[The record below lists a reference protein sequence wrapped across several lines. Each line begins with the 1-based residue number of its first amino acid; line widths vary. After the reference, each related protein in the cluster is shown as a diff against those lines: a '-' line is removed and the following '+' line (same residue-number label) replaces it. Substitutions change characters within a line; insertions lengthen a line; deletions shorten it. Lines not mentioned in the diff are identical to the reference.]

1 MKNFKFSIEK
11 LVIVSLMVT
20 TLFSLSCTFDEE
32 FDPNRPS
39 LEGVL
44 TDASVNQLNN
54 LIVGIESGMRG
65 GVAVSYT
72 HLTLPTSDLV

>member
-1 MKNFKFSIEK
+1 MKNFKFSIK
-11 LVIVSLMVT
+11 KTVIFTFMMT
-20 TLFSLSCTFDEE
+20 ILFSLSCTFDEE

-54 LIVGIESGMRG
+54 LIV
-65 GVAVSYT
+65 
-72 HLTLPTSDLV
+72 